1 MKAKECMC
9 NDVCCVKPNA
19 TVYDVAKLMNDN
31 HIGCVPVCNNENSV
45 CGIVTDRDIILR
57 SIVNNKNVKETPISE
72 IMSCNVCTCNENDE
86 INTVEDKMSKN
97 QIRRIPVCDSQNK
110 IVGIL
115 TLGDL
120 ANNSKEVGEKNV
132 CTTLE
137 NICDCNSNSKNAK

>member
-72 IMSCNVCTCNENDE
+72 IMSCNVCTCNEDDE

-132 CTTLE
+132 CTILE
-137 NICDCNSNSKNAK
+137 NICDCNSNSKNAE

>member
-72 IMSCNVCTCNENDE
+72 IMSCNVCTCNEDDE

-120 ANNSKEVGEKNV
+120 AKNSQKLGEENV
-132 CTTLE
+132 CITLE
-137 NICDCNSNSKNAK
+137 NICDTKSTSKNAE

>member
-31 HIGCVPVCNNENSV
+31 HIGCVPVCNNENNV

-72 IMSCNVCTCNENDE
+72 IM
-86 INTVEDKMSKN
+86 
-97 QIRRIPVCDSQNK
+97 
-110 IVGIL
+110 
-115 TLGDL
+115 
-120 ANNSKEVGEKNV
+120 
-132 CTTLE
+132 
-137 NICDCNSNSKNAK
+137 

>member
-31 HIGCVPVCNNENSV
+31 HIGCVPVCNDENSV

-72 IMSCNVCTCNENDE
+72 IMSCNVCTCNEDDE
-86 INTVEDKMSKN
+86 INTVE
-97 QIRRIPVCDSQNK
+97 NK

-137 NICDCNSNSKNAK
+137 NICDCNSNSKNAE

>member
-31 HIGCVPVCNNENSV
+31 HIGCVPVCNDENSV

-72 IMSCNVCTCNENDE
+72 IMSCNVCTCNEDDE
-86 INTVEDKMSKN
+86 INTVDYKK
-97 QIRRIPVCDSQNK
+97 K
-110 IVGIL
+110 IVSIL

-137 NICDCNSNSKNAK
+137 NICDCNSNSKNAE